1 MGRERGNEEGV
12 EGGKRQLQNAHVCTD
27 DRKMGGWL
35 LPGGTMRIRKRGEER
50 RVEDKV
56 WFLKRLRWP
65 EICLRIVSSS
75 QGEGEREGGK

>member
-1 MGRERGNEEGV
+1 
-12 EGGKRQLQNAHVCTD
+12 
-27 DRKMGGWL
+27 
-35 LPGGTMRIRKRGEER
+35 MRIRKRGEER

-56 WFLKRLRWP
+56 WFLKRLKWP